1 MRTLRPLLLLLAIA
15 ALVGACG
22 SSSASLGTVGN
33 GVDESGSGS
42 GTAAG
47 GAPAP
52 AASAA
57 AGLVD
62 GSGSTPGDGSG
73 PTAAVDDAK
82 IIRTGA
88 MSLEVKDVPTA
99 IRTARDGI
107 IGLGGYIGASTTGT
121 QGDRPTATI
130 TYRIPADRWEPA
142 LDLLHSLAGQTTKV
156 VTEHTEAVEVTG
168 QVVDLEARIRNLDAS
183 EVALQAIAATA
194 TKISDVLEVQARLTD
209 VRGQIEELTG
219 QLKALNDKAAYG
231 TLETSFNVPVVA
243 AAVQAK
249 GWDPGAAVDEASA
262 SLISVLQALATAG
275 IWLVIVWLPIL
286 LMLGVVGGIAAWA
299 TRRAGL
305 WGRRPGTP
313 PTAPPTA
320 PPASP
325 PSTPLATEG

>member
-1 MRTLRPLLLLLAIA
+1 MRTLRPLLILLAIA
-15 ALVGACG
+15 AFAVGACG
-22 SSSASLGTVGN
+22 GSSSAPLSAVGN
-33 GVDESGSGS
+33 GVEQSGAGS
-42 GTAAG
+42 AAG

-57 AGLVD
+57 AGVVD
-62 GSGSTPGDGSG
+62 GSGSTPGDGSE
-73 PTAAVDDAK
+73 PAAAIDDAK

-88 MSLEVKDVPTA
+88 MALEVKDVPTA

-121 QGDRPTATI
+121 QADRPTATI

-183 EVALQAIAATA
+183 ETALQAIAATA
-194 TKISDVLEVQARLTD
+194 TKISDVLEVQGRLTE
-209 VRGQIEELTG
+209 VRGQVEELTG

-231 TLETSFNVPVVA
+231 TLEVSFNVPVVA
-243 AAVQAK
+243 AVVQAK
-249 GWDPGAAVDEASA
+249 GWDPGAAIDEASA
-262 SLISVLQALATAG
+262 SLISVLQGVATAG
-275 IWLVIVWLPIL
+275 IWFFIVWLPIL
-286 LMLGVVGGIAAWA
+286 LMVGLVTGIAAWA

-305 WGRRPGTP
+305 WGRRQSAP
-313 PTAPPTA
+313 PPAPPTA
-320 PPASP
+320 PPSTP
-325 PSTPLATEG
+325 PTAPLATEG